1 MDKKKLLIFITIIL
15 EWYVINKVIK
25 KRMGTA
31 FRDSKNSKKPN
42 PHRLLNLNLIK

>member
-25 KRMGTA
+25 KEWVLHLGILKIA
-31 FRDSKNSKKPN
+31 K
-42 PHRLLNLNLIK
+42 NLILTDYLILI